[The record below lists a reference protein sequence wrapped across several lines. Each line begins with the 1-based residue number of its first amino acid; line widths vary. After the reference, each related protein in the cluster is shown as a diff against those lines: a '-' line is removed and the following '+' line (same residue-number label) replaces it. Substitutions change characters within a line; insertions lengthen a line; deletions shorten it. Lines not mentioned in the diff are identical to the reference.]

1 MEMVRE
7 LGDGS
12 LQEQLEVVSEQDQ
25 EQEQANEQQMNV
37 QYVQTIRV
45 QRVED
50 EDRQEDEGLIEPNN

>member
-25 EQEQANEQQMNV
+25 KQEQANEQQMNV